1 MTHRIRLQH
10 SGHEFALEGRES
22 ILDAALRAGVHLDH
36 GCASGNCGQCLA
48 RLVDGTITAVH
59 HNDFC
64 FSPEQKAQDFFLTC
78 VNTAT
83 SDLVI
88 EAAEAVSAADVPV
101 QNLRV
106 TVRRAQQLNTR
117 FSLLRLQTP
126 RTRLLRFLAGQHV
139 RLSLAGG
146 LSGKFHIASCPCDGR
161 NLDILI
167 RHANGGNPTTAAL
180 ARALPG
186 TTLTLEGP
194 RGDFVLDEESRRPH
208 VFIALDAGLAPI
220 LSLVEQSITT
230 GRAARIDL
238 YRVDDCEK
246 GSHLDN
252 LCRSWRDVL
261 DNFYCH
267 CFDEGLACQ
276 ALANR
281 LDTEGFLR
289 GAEVYLA
296 GPADRV
302 KPVADVIAA
311 LPRCLHAELTV

>member
-10 SGHEFALEGRES
+10 SGHEFPLEGRES
-22 ILDAALRAGVHLDH
+22 ILEAALRAGVHLDH
-36 GCASGNCGQCLA
+36 GCASGNCGQCMA
-48 RLVDGTITAVH
+48 RLVNGTIAAVH
-59 HNDFC
+59 HNDYC
-64 FSPEQKAQDFFLTC
+64 FSPEQRAQDFFLTC
-78 VNTAT
+78 ANTAT
-83 SDLVI
+83 SDLVV
-88 EAAEAVSAADVPV
+88 EAAEAVSAADVPA
-101 QNLRV
+101 QNFRV
-106 TVRRAQQLNTR
+106 TVKRAQRLNSR

-161 NLDILI
+161 NLDILV
-167 RHANGGNPTTAAL
+167 RHANGGDPTTVAL
-180 ARALPG
+180 ARASPG

-194 RGDFVLDEESRRPH
+194 SGDFVLDEESRGPH
-208 VFIALDAGLAPI
+208 VFIALDTGLGPI
-220 LSLVEQSITT
+220 LSLLEQAIAT

-238 YRVDDCEK
+238 YRFDDCERH
-246 GSHLDN
+246 SHIDN

-267 CFDEGLACQ
+267 CLDETLAGQ
-276 ALANR
+276 AITQR
-281 LDTEGFLR
+281 LNAEGSLR

-302 KPVADVIAA
+302 KPVADLIAA
-311 LPRCLHAELTV
+311 LPRCLHTELTD